1 MESRNDEIYI
11 VLRKRIVDLVYR
23 PGEVLSEK
31 SLMEEFSTSRTP
43 VRESLLRLEQDRLV
57 NIIPRVGTY
66 VSQVDIRSA
75 KYAYEMKKNLEGLA
89 AELAAGRASEK
100 QIEELMSVAS
110 RFSTYDNVRDYGK
123 CIDDD
128 RLFHALTRR
137 ASGNPLLINTLD
149 DLSVITV
156 RFLKHIQYV
165 EKEFDWYKGSING
178 IATAIR
184 DRDPER
190 ARFEAESHTEAFLSK
205 LASYFFG

>member
-1 MESRNDEIYI
+1 MEPHLDEIYLAI
-11 VLRKRIVDLVYR
+11 RKRIVDLVYK

-31 SLMEEFSTSRTP
+31 SLIGEFSTSRTP
-43 VRESLLRLEQDRLV
+43 VREALLRLEQDRLV

-66 VSQVDIRSA
+66 VSQVDIRSV

-89 AELAAGRASEK
+89 AELAAERATEEQISE
-100 QIEELMSVAS
+100 LLSVAS
-110 RFSTYDNVRDYGK
+110 RFSSYDNVRDYSK

-128 RLFHALTRR
+128 RCFHSLTRR
-137 ASGNPLLINTLD
+137 ASGNPLLIRTLD

-178 IATAIR
+178 IAQAIR
-184 DRDPER
+184 
-190 ARFEAESHTEAFLSK
+190 ARETEKARSEAEFHTEAFLSK